1 MSKKCIIFETINK
14 CSNMKVVESS
24 DNLVH
29 LSGTFAVCGVENN
42 NHRIYEQSN
51 YSMMVEALKQEIAE
65 HGLMGELEHPYSMN
79 INLENVS
86 HKIDDINIDEAGVV
100 TGSITL
106 LNTPKG
112 NIAKGIVEGG
122 LPIYISSRGVGKID
136 EDGNVTLT
144 QIKTYDLVGSPGFSE
159 AQLNVTEGY
168 ACEQLNESED
178 VTTYMYYIKS
188 NKDINEEEE
197 EKPKDE
203 EKPKEEEKPEDE
215 KPKDEEK
222 PEDEKPKEDKE
233 EDPKDDDDND
243 DKNEALLQSELNFI
257 DEMIQKV
264 NGLIND

>member
-14 CSNMKVVESS
+14 CSNMKVVESK

-29 LSGTFAVCGVENN
+29 LSGTFAVCGIENN

-51 YSMMVEALKQEIAE
+51 YSMMVESLKQEIAE

-188 NKDINEEEE
+188 NQDIKEEEE
-197 EKPKDE
+197 EKKPEDEEKPKEDEEEKPEDNE
-203 EKPKEEEKPEDE
+203 EKPKEEEEEKKPEDE
-215 KPKDEEK
+215 EKPKDDEE
-222 PEDEKPKEDKE
+222 E
-233 EDPKDDDDND
+233 
-243 DKNEALLQSELNFI
+243 KNEALLQLELNFI
-257 DEMIQKV
+257 DEMLQKI
-264 NGLIND
+264 NTLIND